1 MSSVFEIRNL
11 SLGYPGLT
19 LFWGLSMDVE
29 RGATLAVLGAN
40 GSGKST
46 FAKMFLGLMEP
57 LAGKLIW
64 PNGLPS
70 EIRYLAQMTEF
81 DPPLPFTGP
90 RSCGYGRVDTMTVR
104 YAQP

>member
-19 LFWGLSMDVE
+19 LFRGLSMDVE

-40 GSGKST
+40 GLGKST

-81 DPPLPFTGP
+81 DPHFPL
-90 RSCGYGRVDTMTVR
+90 RVRDLVAMGAWT
-104 YAQP
+104 Q